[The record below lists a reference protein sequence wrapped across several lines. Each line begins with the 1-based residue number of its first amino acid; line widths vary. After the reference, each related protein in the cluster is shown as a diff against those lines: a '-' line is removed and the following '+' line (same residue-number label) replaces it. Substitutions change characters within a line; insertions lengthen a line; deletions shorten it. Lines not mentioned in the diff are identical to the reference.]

1 MLKLKNL
8 YSFSVSSQ
16 KKTKRWYME
25 HINDF
30 YVKESKRLQLR
41 SRAAFKLMQI
51 DEKYK
56 IYKSNQYV
64 LDLGAA
70 PGSWSQVVSEKCKVV
85 AIDLL
90 EVLPI
95 QNVKFIQGDI
105 MDKSIMKQIRN
116 HKFDVVLS
124 DMAPNVSGEHEA
136 DHQGIT
142 TLNQIAL
149 LLSTFTLKTDGNLVM
164 KTFVGS
170 EEKLNYDFFRLFF
183 KEFYREKPLSS
194 KQESSEL
201 FYIGKGF
208 SSDLIKQIL
217 ENTEKLYQY
226 PEQIQSRLK
235 NLIIDYKMFE

>member
-1 MLKLKNL
+1 MLKFRQL
-8 YSFSVSSQ
+8 YSLSVSSQ
-16 KKTKRWYME
+16 KKTKRWYLE

-51 DEKYK
+51 NEKYQ
-56 IYKSNQYV
+56 IYKQNQQI

-70 PGSWSQVVSEKCKVV
+70 PGSWSQVVSEKCNVV

-90 EVLPI
+90 EVSPI

-105 MDKSIMKQIRN
+105 MDKQIMNQIRQF
-116 HKFDVVLS
+116 KFDVILS

-136 DHQGIT
+136 DHQEISA
-142 TLNQIAL
+142 LNQIAL
-149 LLSTFTLKTDGNLVM
+149 LLSSFTLKTNGNLVM

-170 EEKLNYDFFRLFF
+170 EEKLNYDYFRLFF
-183 KEFYREKPLSS
+183 KEFHREKPLSS

-201 FYIGKGF
+201 FYVGKGF
-208 SSDLIKQIL
+208 SSDLIRDIL
-217 ENTEKLYQY
+217 QNTEKLQIY
-226 PEQIQSRLK
+226 PIKIQDRLK